1 MDMADPQAKAAED
14 WLKSVLSHCGLPI
27 SVSTD
32 PPESALTRLNHFG
45 GHWLTLNSG
54 DLSPEQVDVFLGE
67 QAKVLD
73 GFQYLVNATLNLG
86 QDSASQA
93 AYTVELAGYRE
104 ERYLALAQMAE
115 DVAAQVRQTG
125 EEVEMSPLPP
135 AERRLIH
142 TLLSESPDL
151 ATFSRGQEPQRRLV
165 VGPKTSDGTVLPEG

>member
-1 MDMADPQAKAAED
+1 MADPQAKAAED

-32 PPESALTRLNHFG
+32 PPDAALSRLNHFG
-45 GHWLTLNSG
+45 GHWLTLNEG
-54 DLSPEQVDVFLGE
+54 DFSTEQRDIILGE
-67 QAKVLD
+67 QGKILD
-73 GFQYLVNATLNLG
+73 AMQYLVNATLNLG
-86 QDSASQA
+86 QDSTAQA

-104 ERYLALAQMAE
+104 RRYLALAQMAE

-142 TLLSESPDL
+142 TLLESSDL
-151 ATFSRGQEPQRRLV
+151 VTFSRGQEPQRRLV
-165 VGPKTSDGTVLPEG
+165 VGPKLSDGTVLADEG